1 MSTRVTQVEKELMWK
16 LYQKYGTF
24 KAVAQRMGRSAGTV
38 SRHVHEYEAAVSAAG
53 YILNSTGER
62 NGNHEKENH

>member
-1 MSTRVTQVEKELMWK
+1 MSTCVTQVEKELMWK

-53 YILNSTGER
+53 YVMHN
-62 NGNHEKENH
+62 K